1 MAKNQSTYTLKI
13 DAELGNLQNIVNKAK
28 SSLSDLMSSGKAP
41 QGLEKAFEKINQ
53 LLGQISDK
61 AGGALDLKG
70 LSTTNKDLS
79 AVQENFRAIVRLLGD
94 FSNLSDD
101 IKLSFLSAEEQKT
114 INNITKSL
122 DNYEK
127 SVVETTKKLK
137 ELEIAQKALG
147 KDEASLGKAK
157 KNVSALT
164 NKRSQ
169 KQAELSGTEGKLAA
183 LQSVEGV
190 KPEKIAKYK
199 ADILELKAVIGTL
212 DDEIKTANE
221 ELVKSQSAYDAS
233 AKSVGQLEKQI
244 NNATKGSLHEL
255 KEQAKAA
262 GVSLEGLN
270 GRDAATQIQILTQ
283 RLKDFKQN
291 ALKSA
296 EPAFEALKDGFEDGG
311 EYAKEA
317 GEKIEEATSAV
328 KAMDEAASQREALE
342 GKIKQFLGLQG
353 AAQVMRSALRNA
365 ISTVKELDATM
376 TEMAVVTDLSVG
388 DYWDQ
393 LPEYSARANELG
405 VSINSAYEAATLY
418 YQQGLKSNEVS
429 AISAETL
436 KMAKIAGLD
445 AADATNK
452 MTAALR
458 GFNMELNETSAQRVS
473 DVYSQLAAITAADV
487 NEISNAMTKTASI
500 ASSAGMEF
508 ETTAAFLSQ
517 IIETTRESAETAGTA
532 LKTVIARF
540 QELKKDPSEIGEV
553 EGEIVDANAIE
564 TALRSVGVSLRDTKG
579 QFRELDDVFL
589 ELSSKWDGLDKNTQ
603 RYIATIAAGSRQQ
616 SRFIAMMQDYSR
628 TQELVT
634 AANNS
639 AGASQKQ
646 FEKTMESL
654 EVKLAKLKNAWDE
667 FTMGIMDSDLVKTG
681 IDILTKFLEIIN
693 KATNAFDGLGG
704 SISKIAGIMVVFKVG
719 QAIFDKLKAPL
730 ENFFAEI
737 IRKSK
742 ETGTAAGVA
751 AVEGLQAVEKGDGK
765 ASSKGVSK
773 LQSGLSALKK
783 KGDVIRNNYAKN
795 RANKTRAKNRLN
807 KADEEYNNLPIGATD
822 KQREKAFN
830 KLQKEYDK
838 FANITQYTDEEIDE
852 INKNAKQGWNDI
864 SSAITEAGVAVSMFG
879 GLLQSLGADKA
890 GEGVAKFGNA
900 LMIAG
905 TAMST
910 ILPLVSL
917 LGIKVD
923 SASKKMI
930 IAGIKTQL
938 AWWWVLAIVAALAA
952 MIALIVVIAKK
963 AAENSPE
970 GKLKAAQEAAERA
983 SEAADRA
990 KEAYEGLASS
1000 IEQLDDKYKAL
1011 DELTRGTKEWNKA
1024 ILEANASVMDL
1035 IEQYPELAGLVKNN
1049 GGVLTLDL
1057 ESDAVLNV
1065 LNKAYEASLNATNV
1079 KIAADMNV
1087 AEKELAVTK
1096 SKLDSSDFQYDAIWK
1111 KQGSGRA
1118 GVGVVTDT
1126 FLQSEGASV
1135 MEMKAWPN
1143 EIKRLNDE
1151 QIDKFAEL
1159 LSQGAFVDS
1168 TSETYAKAW
1177 KDLGLD
1183 SAAQVEILMD
1193 SIEESEQA
1201 IRDYGSALL
1210 AQKEQERA
1218 MYDAMASSVVG
1229 LTNTMGMSDDR
1240 IQQMYNIADGESY
1253 KEAYNKVYDAISGK
1267 KVDFIDDSGA
1277 QTKVTDLASGKL
1289 EGIMTEQQIK
1299 NAFENAGYKD
1309 YKLDQENGKI
1319 SYIGADGKRTT
1330 TDITEGDIEK
1340 ILATE
1345 YAKNVTKAKADNAEL
1360 LVNTLVNNADAFGGQ
1375 EYVKALESALKSEG
1389 GEFLSSQNA
1398 ELLKK
1403 EGFLEAVFV
1412 DFSERW
1418 GDIYNEEEI
1427 RQELEKAIS
1436 AQEAANARATDIFA
1450 DIFGEEQKNLLNS
1463 LTAGSREGLAKKLQ
1477 EMSYKEANDGQDYK
1491 TVKDKLNDFLGL
1503 DGVADNIDAIT
1514 ARINA
1519 TDWSSIEQLNAL
1531 QHDLYVEYG
1540 LTTEATQGLIDTI
1553 KNANYATSAY
1563 ALSVNE
1569 LTHVRV
1575 QQELAESTDRLT
1587 KLQYEYNQA
1596 LRKGSSSISESIN
1609 DIINERKSRSEKYQ
1623 QDFANARNNIVN
1635 LYAQGI
1641 GAYGVERFGMDL
1653 SEITTLQQDGS
1664 ITYKPEDVL
1673 KLIQSGELKKDE
1685 WDAWLESL
1693 EEQRKIAVESEEGIR
1708 EEIEAI
1714 QDLEDEL
1721 KDSYDDL
1728 REQAIEAYTEKLQK
1742 QIDIQQEQL
1751 DATKSASD
1759 KLISKIQEQIEDQR
1773 QARENEKTEQDI
1785 ANQQAQLAYLQMDT
1799 SGGNAIEQL
1808 ELQRQIT
1815 EVEEDYTDTLIDQ
1828 STQSLQDSNE
1838 RAFEQRERQISLQQ
1852 QQLDAYLD
1860 SADFQAKI
1868 NVLLSEAL
1876 APDSNFLSS
1885 ELGLIIAE
1893 IKTAGMTEEQKNEW
1907 NNSISSI
1914 ASLAASY
1921 KNDDEARNSVL
1932 TALNNT
1938 LSTLNTT
1945 LGQDTNSNEGLSN
1958 SAYEASYKAAQEKL
1972 ESAGFS
1978 SEGLSSL
1985 VSSAKSGD
1993 ISASTKMGRMVSMA
2007 EKDIENQDEIDKLST
2022 NLRNANINVQSKQ
2035 DYYKT
2040 NQQAIAEGSVT
2051 ASYSDY
2057 LKEKVASEKAGLKT
2071 TSSNVISSADY
2082 AERLDEYIKLGGS
2095 EKEFE
2100 ESMAGKYVYEK
2111 LEGFSFPQKDLKDD
2125 GLDKGDSIFNFKD
2138 IQGGK
2143 EDRGLVG
2150 YDNKYYQ
2157 LLAKG
2162 GEKLEN
2168 MPNEGNDLSIYLA
2181 SSGPLGEKKLYLNN
2195 GGTWY
2200 GLGATGLESRKGDYD
2215 ALYNI
2220 LKGKIRFKTGGLA
2233 DFTGPAWLDG
2243 TPSKPEY
2250 ILNAAQTE
2258 RFFSLI
2264 DVLENYNKDNGSTKS
2279 SGDNYF
2285 DINISV
2291 EKIEDDYSVEQ
2302 MADKIRRMIY
2312 EDAMYRNVNSINNI
2326 R

>member
-41 QGLEKAFEKINQ
+41 QGIEKAFEKINQ

-70 LSTTNKDLS
+70 LSATNKDLG

-157 KNVSALT
+157 KNAGALT

-183 LQSVEGV
+183 LQSVEGAN
-190 KPEKIAKYK
+190 PEKIAKYK

-262 GVSLEGLN
+262 GVSLDRLN
-270 GRDAATQIQILTQ
+270 GRDAATQIQILNQ

-291 ALKSA
+291 ALKGA
-296 EPAFEALKDGFEDGG
+296 EPAFDALKNGFEDAG
-311 EYAKEA
+311 ESAKEA
-317 GEKIEEATSAV
+317 GNKIKDAIGAV
-328 KAMDEAASQREALE
+328 ESMDEAAAQREAFE
-342 GKIKQFLGLQG
+342 SRIKQFLGLQG

-540 QELKKDPSEIGEV
+540 QELKKDPSEVGEV

-564 TALRSVGVSLRDTKG
+564 TALRSVGVALRDSSG

-589 ELSSKWDGLDKNTQ
+589 ELSSKWDSLDKNTQ

-667 FTMGIMDSDLVKTG
+667 FTMGIMDSDLIKIG

-693 KATNAFDGLGG
+693 KATSAFDGLGG
-704 SISKIAGIMVVFKVG
+704 SITKIAGIMVVFKVG
-719 QAIFDKLKAPL
+719 QAIFEKLKAPL
-730 ENFFAEI
+730 QNFFAEI
-737 IRKSK
+737 IRKAG
-742 ETGTAAGVA
+742 ETGEQAGNAAKQGLKRSQEA
-751 AVEGLQAVEKGDGK
+751 GEEGAQRTSAVGK
-765 ASSKGVSK
+765 LG
-773 LQSGLSALKK
+773 SGISALKK
-783 KGDVIRNNYAKN
+783 KGSLIRSNAIRN
-795 RANKTRAKNRLN
+795 RANR
-807 KADEEYNNLPIGATD
+807 ADEKYNNLPIGATD

-830 KLQKEYDK
+830 KLEKEYNK
-838 FANITQYTDEEIDE
+838 FAKSTQYTDEEIKE
-852 INKNAKQGWNDI
+852 INENATQGWKDI
-864 SSAITEAGVAVSMFG
+864 SSAISTAGVSLSMFG
-879 GLLQSLGADKA
+879 GLLSSLGAEEA
-890 GEGVAKFGNA
+890 GEGIAKFGNFI
-900 LMIAG
+900 LMTG

-910 ILPLVSL
+910 VLPLFSL

-923 SASKKMI
+923 ETSNKIVIGAIKAKLALWELLLIVGAI
-930 IAGIKTQL
+930 I
-938 AWWWVLAIVAALAA
+938 AIVAVFVA
-952 MIALIVVIAKK
+952 IAKSIQK
-963 AAENSPE
+963 NSPE
-970 GKLKAAQEAAERA
+970 GKLKAAQEATERA

-990 KEAYEGLASS
+990 KESYEGLASA
-1000 IEQLDDKYKAL
+1000 IEQLDDKYKTL

-1024 ILEANASVMDL
+1024 ILETNASVMDL
-1035 IEQYPELAGLVKNN
+1035 IERYPELASLVKNE

-1087 AEKELAVTK
+1087 AEQELAVTK
-1096 SKLDSSDFQYDAIWK
+1096 SKLNSSDFQYDAIWK
-1111 KQGSGRA
+1111 KYNSGRA
-1118 GVGVVTDT
+1118 GVGVVTET

-1135 MEMKAWPN
+1135 MEMKTWPN

-1159 LSQGAFVDS
+1159 LSQGSFVDS

-1183 SAAQVEILMD
+1183 SAAQMEILMN
-1193 SIEESEQA
+1193 SIEESEQS

-1218 MYDAMASSVVG
+1218 MYDAMASSIVG
-1229 LTNTMGMSDDR
+1229 LTDTLGMSDDR
-1240 IQQMYNIADGESY
+1240 IQQMYNIADGDSY
-1253 KEAYNKVYDAISGK
+1253 EEAYNKVYDAISGK
-1267 KVDFIDDSGA
+1267 NVNFIDETSDGA
-1277 QTKVTDLASGKL
+1277 QDSVTGLAHGALKNL
-1289 EGIMTEQQIK
+1289 MTEQEID

-1309 YKLDQENGKI
+1309 YELDQKKGKI

-1360 LVNTLVNNADAFGGQ
+1360 LVNTLVNNADAFGEQ

-1398 ELLKK
+1398 ELLKN
-1403 EGFLEAVFV
+1403 EGFLEAVFA
-1412 DFSERW
+1412 DFSEQW

-1491 TVKDKLNDFLGL
+1491 TVEKQLSDFLKL
-1503 DGVADNIDAIT
+1503 DGVANNIDAIT

-1540 LTTEATQGLIDTI
+1540 LTATATEGLINTI

-1563 ALSVNE
+1563 TLSINE
-1569 LTHVRV
+1569 LAHVRV
-1575 QQELAESTDRLT
+1575 QQELAESTDKLT

-1596 LRKGSSSISESIN
+1596 LRNGNSSISESIN

-1653 SEITTLQQDGS
+1653 SEIATLQQDGS
-1664 ITYKPEDVL
+1664 VTYDPAEVL

-1721 KDSYDDL
+1721 RDSYDDL

-1759 KLISKIQEQIEDQR
+1759 RLINKIQEQIEDQR
-1773 QARENEKTEQDI
+1773 QARENEKAEQNI
-1785 ANQQAQLAYLQMDT
+1785 ANLRAQLAYLQMDT
-1799 SGGNAIEQL
+1799 SGGNAVEQL
-1808 ELQRQIT
+1808 ELQKQIT
-1815 EVEEDYTDTLIDQ
+1815 EAEENYTDTLIDQ
-1828 STQSLQDSNE
+1828 SIQSLQDSNE
-1838 RAFEQRERQISLQQ
+1838 RAFEQRERQISLQKQ
-1852 QQLDAYLD
+1852 SLDAYLSSAAFQSEID
-1860 SADFQAKI
+1860 S
-1868 NVLLSEAL
+1868 LLNTAL
-1876 APDSNFLSS
+1876 SPEGNFLQSDI
-1885 ELGLIIAE
+1885 GKIIQE
-1893 IKTAGMTEEQKNEW
+1893 MKTVGMTEDQKAEW
-1907 NNSISSI
+1907 SSSI
-1914 ASLAASY
+1914 KSVADLAASY
-1921 KNDDEARNSVL
+1921 TNDKNVRDYVL
-1932 TALNNT
+1932 AALNDT

-1945 LGQDTNSNEGLSN
+1945 LGQDTNSNEGLSS

-1978 SEGLSSL
+1978 SEGLSNL
-1985 VSSAKSGD
+1985 VSRAKNGD
-1993 ISASTKMGRMVSMA
+1993 LSASTKMGRMVSMA
-2007 EKDIENQDEIDKLST
+2007 EKDIENQDEIDKLSK
-2022 NLRNANINVQSKQ
+2022 NLSNANIKVQSKQ
-2035 DYYKT
+2035 EYYKT
-2040 NQQAIAEGSVT
+2040 NEQAIAEGSVT
-2051 ASYSDY
+2051 TSYTDY
-2057 LKEKVASEKAGLKT
+2057 LKEKVANRKAQLKN
-2071 TSSNVISSADY
+2071 TSSNAISSMEYDNQ
-2082 AERLDEYIKLGGS
+2082 LKEYIALGGS

-2111 LEGFSFPQKDLKDD
+2111 LEASVPQEDIEGD
-2125 GLDKGDSIFNFKD
+2125 GLGEGDSIFNFID
-2138 IQGGK
+2138 IQDGK
-2143 EDRGLVG
+2143 EDRGLVK
-2150 YDNKYYQ
+2150 YNDAYYQ
-2157 LLAKG
+2157 LLAI
-2162 GEKLEN
+2162 GEEELTN
-2168 MPNEGNDLSIYLA
+2168 MPNEGNGLGIYLA

-2200 GLGATGLESRKGDYD
+2200 GLGATGHKKRKGDYEE
-2215 ALYNI
+2215 
-2220 LKGKIRFKTGGLA
+2220 LKEKIGFKTGGLA

-2250 ILNAAQTE
+2250 ILNSAQTE

-2264 DVLENYNKDNGSTKS
+2264 DVLEDYNKNNGSTKS